1 MDKFGKE
8 LIEVSD
14 PHTWVIESYL
24 NSAKDI
30 YPFVKDNSTITAEFD
45 AKIKVLCR
53 ERVSLAGYRLGYMI
67 SQVYA
72 WLKFH
77 AYDNS
82 LLIGLF
88 ILHAKWLQ
96 WFCR

>member
-1 MDKFGKE
+1 
-8 LIEVSD
+8 
-14 PHTWVIESYL
+14 
-24 NSAKDI
+24 
-30 YPFVKDNSTITAEFD
+30 
-45 AKIKVLCR
+45 
-53 ERVSLAGYRLGYMI
+53 VSLAGYRLGYMI

-82 LLIGLF
+82 LLIWLF